1 MSDKT
6 DWASMDKRVRDRKIT
21 WSKDEKKALDDGLGK
36 LPDLAEKIELIEI
49 AQPALGSSQEE
60 EEGEDGE
67 RADGADAAN

>member
-6 DWASMDKRVRDRKIT
+6 DWASMDKRIRDRKIS

-36 LPDLAEKIELIEI
+36 LPDLAERVEVIDI

-60 EEGEDGE
+60 EAEGENDG
-67 RADGADAAN
+67 AADAAN

>member
-6 DWASMDKRVRDRKIT
+6 DWASMDKRIRDRKIS

-36 LPDLAEKIELIEI
+36 LPDLAEQVEVIDI

-60 EEGEDGE
+60 EAEGENAE
-67 RADGADAAN
+67 SAAEAAN